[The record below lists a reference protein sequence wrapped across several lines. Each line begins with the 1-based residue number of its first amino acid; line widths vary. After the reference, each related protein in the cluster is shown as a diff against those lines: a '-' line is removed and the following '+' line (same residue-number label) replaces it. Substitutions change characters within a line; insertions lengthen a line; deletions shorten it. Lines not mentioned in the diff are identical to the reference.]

1 MGSCCSCSKS
11 TSKSYKE
18 ISFLLS
24 LIGCYLICI
33 ALLHFGFL
41 WAYLG
46 LAGVYIS
53 AAIPV
58 FKGTYENLKSKEFF
72 TENTL
77 MLTATLA
84 AIGIGA
90 YYEAVA
96 VMIFLRIGEY
106 FEGLALKTSNR
117 NIQALFDITP
127 QIARKKV
134 QEEWIEVLPN
144 ELKKG
149 DIVLVRAGEKVPSD
163 AIVLRGESEVDY
175 QAISGESLPIF
186 KKEGDEILAGSI
198 NLTHSLEITI
208 CTSYEQS
215 SITQLVSLV
224 QEASKKKS
232 KVEKF
237 ITSFAKVYTPSVFA
251 FALFIA
257 ILPPLF
263 GFGEWKEWVYRSLV
277 ILMVSC
283 PCALVLSVPLGYF
296 GGIGGASKRGILIKG
311 GNFIEA
317 LAKLEKIFFD
327 KTGTLTQ
334 GKFEIEGIFPVQGVS
349 KEELL
354 SLASCAEHLS
364 SHPIAQALTQPN
376 LSHTPLSH
384 HQIGGMGMEANC
396 CGQEILVGN
405 AKLMEQHAIPIEE
418 KEDSESIV
426 HIAKNGIYQ
435 GYILI
440 QDKVRENAKEALQ
453 QLQDMH
459 IDLALLSGDRPS
471 SVEKF
476 AQKMGIKEFFGGL
489 LPQEKLEKF
498 LANKKRFNAFV
509 GDGIN
514 DAPVLSS
521 AEVGISLADAGSDL
535 SKESA
540 DVIILNDDLSKIPQA
555 ITYSKK
561 VQNIIKQNIAFAL
574 LVKGLFVILGMM
586 GVANM
591 WEAIF
596 GDVGVSLIALLN
608 AMRVLRD

>member
-1 MGSCCSCSKS
+1 MGSCCHSHCSKP
-11 TSKSYKE
+11 TYKE
-18 ISFLLS
+18 VGFLGF
-24 LIGCYLICI
+24 LIIAYFICI

-41 WAYLG
+41 WAYLL
-46 LAGVYIS
+46 LAGLYIG
-53 AAIPV
+53 AGIPV
-58 FKGTYENLKSKEFF
+58 FKGTFENFKSKEFF

-96 VMIFLRIGEY
+96 VMIFLRVGEY
-106 FEGLALKTSNR
+106 FEHLALKASNR

-134 QEEWIEVLPN
+134 ENEWIEILPN

-149 DIVLVRAGEKVPSD
+149 DIVLVRAGERIPSD
-163 AIVLRGESEVDY
+163 GIILRGESEVDY
-175 QAISGESLPIF
+175 QAISGESLPIY
-186 KKEGDEILAGSI
+186 KKEGEEILGGSI
-198 NLTHSLEITI
+198 NLTHPLEITI
-208 CTSYEQS
+208 NTPYNHS
-215 SITQLVSLV
+215 SIAQLVSLV

-232 KVEKF
+232 KVEKL
-237 ITSFAKVYTPSVFA
+237 ITSFAKIYTPSVFVL
-251 FALFIA
+251 ALLVA

-263 GFGEWKEWVYRSLV
+263 GLGEWKEWIYRSLV
-277 ILMVSC
+277 VLMVSC

-296 GGIGGASKRGILIKG
+296 GGIGGASKKGILIKG

-334 GKFEIEGIFPVQGVS
+334 GKFEIQGIFPIQGVS

-354 SLASCAEHLS
+354 GLASCAEHLS
-364 SHPIAQALTQPN
+364 SHPIAQTLTQHN
-376 LSHTPLSH
+376 LTHTPISH
-384 HQIGGMGMEANC
+384 HQISGMGMEANC
-396 CGQEILVGN
+396 CGREILAGN
-405 AKLMEQHAIPIEE
+405 AKLMKKHYISLEE
-418 KEDSESIV
+418 NEENESIV

-440 QDKVRENAKEALQ
+440 QDQARKNAKTTLE
-453 QLQDMH
+453 QLQNMG
-459 IDLALLSGDRPS
+459 IELALLSGDRIN
-471 SVEKF
+471 SVKKF
-476 AQKMGIKEFFGGL
+476 AQRMGIKEFFGEL

-498 LANKKRFNAFV
+498 LASKKRFSAFV

-521 AEVGISLADAGSDL
+521 AEVGISLGGAGSDL

-561 VQNIIKQNIAFAL
+561 VQRIIKQNIAFAL
-574 LVKGLFVILGMM
+574 IVKGLFVILGTM

-591 WEAIF
+591 WEAVF